1 MTPYQIM
8 PLEVASFVSG
18 AIAMGF
24 AVCALFFLR
33 FGAKTRDGLFFAF
46 ALSFMLLALC
56 QALTTVLGLP
66 LEERS
71 WIYLLKLA
79 AFTLLAGAILAKNMS
94 K

>member
-1 MTPYQIM
+1 MTPVAPM
-8 PLEVASFVSG
+8 PLEVASFISG

-24 AVCALFFLR
+24 AVCAIFFLR
-33 FGAKTRDGLFFAF
+33 FWARTRDGLFFAF
-46 ALSFMLLALC
+46 ALSFLLLALC

-79 AFTLLAGAILAKNMS
+79 AFTLLAGAILAKNMG